1 MKTGG
6 NDLVVPQG
14 NLGMERWQ
22 TSENHQGRQGSGRR
36 AGIIQDHEGAAGL
49 LTGDVRGESLFVVGI
64 IFICPYVVAGEQA
77 AVTLGRRQKSHR
89 LNLFSGQRGSEYT
102 AY

>member
-1 MKTGG
+1 MKG
-6 NDLVVPQG
+6 LPAFLAEM
-14 NLGMERWQ
+14 LG
-22 TSENHQGRQGSGRR
+22 
-36 AGIIQDHEGAAGL
+36 
-49 LTGDVRGESLFVVGI
+49 GESLFVVGI